1 MSKIPLSTT
10 LANLPPEWRGDP
22 VPEIQSLLGANP
34 QKLVVID
41 DDPTGSQTVHNIP
54 VLTRWNV
61 DTLRLELQ
69 NDLPAFYILTNTR
82 GMSLKE
88 AQTINAE
95 IGHNLR
101 ILSREMNRRVE
112 VVSRSDSTLRGHFP
126 GEVDA

>member
-10 LANLPPEWRGDP
+10 MVNLPPEWRSNP
-22 VPEIQSLLGANP
+22 VPEIQSLLRANP

-54 VLTRWNV
+54 VLTRWDV

-82 GMSLKE
+82 GMSLKK
-88 AQTINAE
+88 ARAINAE
-95 IGHNLR
+95 IG
-101 ILSREMNRRVE
+101 RVL
-112 VVSRSDSTLRGHFP
+112 D
-126 GEVDA
+126 